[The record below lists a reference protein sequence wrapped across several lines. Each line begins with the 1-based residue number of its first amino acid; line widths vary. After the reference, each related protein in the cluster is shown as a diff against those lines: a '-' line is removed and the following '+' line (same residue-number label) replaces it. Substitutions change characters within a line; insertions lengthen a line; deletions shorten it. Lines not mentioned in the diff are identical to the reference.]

1 MSRPVC
7 LVTGASAGIGRE
19 LARQAAADGHDL
31 VLVARRRERLEE
43 LGAELTGAHGGTA
56 HVVPADLAD
65 PAAPAAIAAELA
77 DKGVEVDVL
86 VNNAGFGSNG
96 RFHELDLSWE
106 LKMVQVNIA
115 AQVALT
121 GHFLPGMVQRG
132 RGRVLNI
139 ASTAAF
145 QPGPKMATYY
155 ATKAFV
161 LSWSQA
167 VAVELQGT
175 GVTLTV
181 HCPGATLSEFTDVA
195 GTGKTRLFTTQQ
207 APSAAEVARHAW
219 AATKRGERVAI
230 HGFANK
236 VGALGARMSPAGI
249 AMSVAQRL
257 NEEG

>member
-43 LGAELTGAHGGTA
+43 LGAELTGAHGGTV

-77 DKGVEVDVL
+77 DKGVEVEVL

-115 AQVALT
+115 ALVALT

-161 LSWSQA
+161 LSWSEA
-167 VAVELQGT
+167 VAVELRGT

-181 HCPGATLSEFTDVA
+181 HCPGATLSEFGDVA
-195 GTGKTRLFTTQQ
+195 GTAKNRLFTAQK
-207 APSAAEVARHAW
+207 APSSAEVAAHAW
-219 AATKRGERVAI
+219 AATTRGERTAI

-236 VGALGARMSPAGI
+236 VGAFGTRFTPRGVVMSL
-249 AMSVAQRL
+249 AQRM